1 MRLIKL
7 ALLFYSAIWSA
18 AAAATDV
25 VGIRA
30 WPAPDHTR
38 VVFDVSGPLEH
49 TIFRLDNPQRL
60 VIDIRNARLLRGVS
74 GKRQADELIKRMR
87 FGRRNGQDLR
97 VVMDLH
103 GPVTPKSFLLTPSG
117 NYGYRLV
124 VDVRRTGAARVSAA
138 AASKPADARLRR
150 VVVAIDAGHGGDD
163 PGAIGPGGT
172 REKVVTLAVAKKL
185 AARINKL
192 NGFKAVL
199 IRSGDYYVGLRTR
212 IKRAREASA
221 DLMVSI
227 HADAFRDRRV
237 RGSSVWVLS
246 TRGATSEA
254 ARWLAARENAADL
267 AGGVSLDDKD
277 DLLASVL
284 LDLSQTATLNE
295 SREVADFT
303 LSELRRVGRV
313 HKRHVDRAGFVVLKA
328 PDIPSILVE
337 TAFISNPH
345 EERKLRQPQH
355 QARLADALARGIQR
369 YFLKRPPPGTLLAA
383 QHIISPGETLS
394 QIAVRYDVPV
404 EALRASNQLRGDA
417 LRSGQ
422 VFTFPEVV
430 EFHCSWPSR
439 LP

>member
-1 MRLIKL
+1 MRLLKI
-7 ALLFYSAIWSA
+7 LLLLTTFLNAVA
-18 AAAATDV
+18 AAAADV
-25 VGIRA
+25 IGIRA

-60 VIDIRNARLLRGVS
+60 VVDMRGTRLLRGLS
-74 GKRQADELIKRMR
+74 GQPQADALIKRMR
-87 FGRRNGQDLR
+87 FGRRNDNDLR

-103 GPVTPKSFLLTPSG
+103 GAVSPKSFLLSPSG

-124 VDVRRTGAARVSAA
+124 VDVRKHATASAVSIQRKKAKA
-138 AASKPADARLRR
+138 LRKI
-150 VVVAIDAGHGGDD
+150 VIAIDAGHGGDD
-163 PGAIGPGGT
+163 PGAIGAAGT
-172 REKVVTLAVAKKL
+172 REKVVTLAVARKL
-185 AARINKL
+185 QKRINKL
-192 NGFKAVL
+192 SGFKSVL
-199 IRSGDYYVGLRTR
+199 IRSGDYYVGLRER
-212 IKRAREASA
+212 ITRARRASA

-227 HADAFRDRRV
+227 HADAFKDRRV

-295 SREVADFT
+295 SRDIADVT

-313 HKRHVDRAGFVVLKA
+313 HKPHVERAGFVVLKA

-345 EERKLRQPQH
+345 EERKLRQPAH
-355 QARLADALARGIQR
+355 QAVLADALARGIQR
-369 YFLKRPPPGTLLAA
+369 YFQKRPPPGTLLAGNR
-383 QHIISPGETLS
+383 HVISPGETLS
-394 QIAVRYDVPV
+394 QIALRYDVPV
-404 EALRASNQLRGDA
+404 ETLKQSNRLQGNIV
-417 LRSGQ
+417 RSGQ
-422 VFTFPEVV
+422 VLRIPRG
-430 EFHCSWPSR
+430 S
-439 LP
+439 

>member
-7 ALLFYSAIWSA
+7 ALLLFSAIWSA

-49 TIFRLDNPQRL
+49 TIFRLGNPQRL

-74 GKRQADELIKRMR
+74 GKRQTDELIKRMR

-124 VDVRRTGAARVSAA
+124 VDVRRKGAARVSAA

-383 QHIISPGETLS
+383 QRHIISPGETLS

-422 VFTFPEVV
+422 VLHIPRG
-430 EFHCSWPSR
+430 S
-439 LP
+439 